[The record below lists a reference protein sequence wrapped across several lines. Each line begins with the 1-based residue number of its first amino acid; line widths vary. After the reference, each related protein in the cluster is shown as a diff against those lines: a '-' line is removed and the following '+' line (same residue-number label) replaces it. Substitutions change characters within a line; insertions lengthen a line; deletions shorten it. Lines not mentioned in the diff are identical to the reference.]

1 MIVSCGEALVDIL
14 PDGRVV
20 PGGGPMNAAITVARL
35 GVPCGFLGRVS
46 TDEHGDA
53 IWAHLESSG
62 VDLSVT
68 ERGSEPTARAVV
80 TSVPVQSFRFEGEN
94 TADTMLES
102 CDLSPLGEG
111 PHIIHGGTLGIF
123 RGRTA
128 DRYSELV
135 ASHGGL
141 VSFDPNARPQI
152 IDDVAQWHRYAAI
165 WFQRADVIRGSDED
179 FDWIGM
185 SIQDLLAF
193 GPAVVIRTVGERG
206 AEAYF
211 PDGSVVAVP
220 AKAIDFVDAV
230 GAGDSFC
237 GAVLAQLWDRGV
249 TSRDAL
255 DVVDS
260 ASWRE
265 IIEFAIRVSGVTCSR
280 SGANPPWASELA

>member
-1 MIVSCGEALVDIL
+1 
-14 PDGRVV
+14 
-20 PGGGPMNAAITVARL
+20 MNAAITVARL

-53 IWAHLESSG
+53 IWAHLQESG

-68 ERGSEPTARAVV
+68 ERGSEPTALAVV
-80 TSVPVQSFRFEGEN
+80 TTVPVQSFRFEGKN
-94 TADTMLES
+94 TADTMLS
-102 CDLSPLGEG
+102 SSDLSPLGDG

-128 DRYSELV
+128 DRFAELV
-135 ASHGGL
+135 ASHDGL

-152 IDDVAQWHRYAAI
+152 IDDVAEWHRYAAT
-165 WFQRADVIRGSDED
+165 WFKRADVIRGSDED

-185 SIQDLLAF
+185 SIEDLLGF
-193 GPAVVIRTVGERG
+193 GPAIVIRTVGARG

-211 PDGSVVAVP
+211 QDGSVLAVSANP
-220 AKAIDFVDAV
+220 IEFVDAV

-237 GAVLAQLWDRGV
+237 GAVLAQLWERGA
-249 TSRDAL
+249 SNRDAL
-255 DVVDS
+255 DAVERNQ
-260 ASWRE
+260 WRE
-265 IIEFAIRVSGVTCSR
+265 IIEFAIRVSGATCSR